1 MKKIITL
8 LIDAELIKRAR
19 NYAKKSGKSVSQIV
33 ADYFSLLVA
42 EPEKETSEF
51 TPIVRSLK
59 GSLKGAK
66 VGKKDYYEYLEEKH
80 L

>member
-1 MKKIITL
+1 MKTKLTL
-8 LIDAELIKRAR
+8 RVEDELIDRAKSH
-19 NYAKKSGKSVSQIV
+19 AKKRGTSVSQIV
-33 ADYFSLLVA
+33 AGYFSLLDQK
-42 EPEKETSEF
+42 PEKETSEF

-66 VGKKDYYEYLEEKH
+66 ISRKDYHKYLEEKY

>member
-1 MKKIITL
+1 MKTKLTL
-8 LIDAELIKRAR
+8 RLDDELINRAKSH
-19 NYAKKSGKSVSQIV
+19 AKKRGKSVSQIV
-33 ADYFSLLVA
+33 AGYFSLLNQK
-42 EPEKETSEF
+42 PERETSEF

-66 VGKKDYYEYLEEKH
+66 VAKKDYHKYLEEKH